1 VTPNPGFKVTGYLKV
16 EYLAD
21 YLFTLRVAVCAVAQH
36 CYNGDVSFLWEKWK
50 L

>member
-1 VTPNPGFKVTGYLKV
+1 LTKSFCDKEKETDTEKIMFVGITG
-16 EYLAD
+16 
-21 YLFTLRVAVCAVAQH
+21 CAVAQH

>member
-1 VTPNPGFKVTGYLKV
+1 MRLGDTGFRGGAKWHWVFYPAFNGNIT
-16 EYLAD
+16 
-21 YLFTLRVAVCAVAQH
+21 AQH